1 MQMILSADEAWGI
14 GKGNQLLFRIPPDM
28 RYFKD
33 KTMGG
38 AVIMGRKTWESLP
51 DGKPL
56 DGRINI
62 VLTGN
67 PGSIKVDAKGL
78 STGTEPL
85 LCTNLTELSV
95 VLEKLP
101 VGPDRA
107 WVIGGAEIFRLLMPY
122 CREAYITRFLTTD
135 QDADRRMEDLDK
147 AENWIKVA
155 EGAVEEWEGLRYRFD
170 RYENSNVQVLP
181 REQS

>member
-28 RYFKD
+28 RYFRE

-56 DGRINI
+56 EGRINM

-67 PGSIKVDAKGL
+67 PGSIKVDAEGL
-78 STGTEPL
+78 SIGTGPL
-85 LCTNLTELSV
+85 LCANLTELSAA
-95 VLEKLP
+95 LEKLP

-122 CREAYITRFLTTD
+122 CREAYITRFLTAD
-135 QDADRRMEDLDK
+135 PGADRRMEDLDR
-147 AENWIKVA
+147 AALWTKVA

-170 RYENSNVQVLP
+170 RYENRDVQALP